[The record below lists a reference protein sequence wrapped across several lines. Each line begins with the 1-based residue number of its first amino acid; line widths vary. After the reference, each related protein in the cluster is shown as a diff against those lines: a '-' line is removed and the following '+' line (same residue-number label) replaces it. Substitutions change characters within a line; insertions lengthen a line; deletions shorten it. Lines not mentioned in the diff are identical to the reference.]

1 MAADT
6 ALRDSANQAESELS
20 QEISELLSKLK
31 VEVEAIMLEA
41 ERANAVHIHRS
52 QQEQVERQAAITEVY
67 RRLQIAREM
76 DTLLTRVAE
85 AAMLEQIQRV
95 QIEVERSG
103 ETAEL
108 AVHEKLRELVGR
120 IDVLQQED
128 ETLKLKVDDLV
139 STTNKSEE
147 EVREGEEL
155 LGKQIKMI
163 ASQMQERLEENAVR
177 FKAEIMSVGELV
189 DSTAQTLHSAVTVER
204 EERVKADA
212 DLSAEWNKALN
223 TEKEERGAAL
233 NTERGE
239 WTAAA
244 VREKEDR
251 IALIEALRQAPHTA
265 CIPTCPHTCTCT
277 HMHTPLAHTCARSH
291 ARSCT
296 CMQLVTSGVK
306 RVRHLSLA
314 LTSKKRRRISTT
326 KAKRW
331 AGQSARKPPRA
342 WQQTLLCET
351 AQTKLRVQ

>member
-1 MAADT
+1 VEKT
-6 ALRDSANQAESELS
+6 QASVVRRVSEL
-20 QEISELLSKLK
+20 QDRLD
-31 VEVEAIMLEA
+31 EAIQGLSATM
-41 ERANAVHIHRS
+41 
-52 QQEQVERQAAITEVY
+52 
-67 RRLQIAREM
+67 RE
-76 DTLLTRVAE
+76 
-85 AAMLEQIQRV
+85 
-95 QIEVERSG
+95 EVERMNG
-103 ETAEL
+103 VVVPLLT
-108 AVHEKLRELVGR
+108 
-120 IDVLQQED
+120 
-128 ETLKLKVDDLV
+128 ETLSL
-139 STTNKSEE
+139 
-147 EVREGEEL
+147 
-155 LGKQIKMI
+155 
-163 ASQMQERLEENAVR
+163 
-177 FKAEIMSVGELV
+177 
-189 DSTAQTLHSAVTVER
+189 TLAER

-331 AGQSARKPPRA
+331 AGQSERKPPRA